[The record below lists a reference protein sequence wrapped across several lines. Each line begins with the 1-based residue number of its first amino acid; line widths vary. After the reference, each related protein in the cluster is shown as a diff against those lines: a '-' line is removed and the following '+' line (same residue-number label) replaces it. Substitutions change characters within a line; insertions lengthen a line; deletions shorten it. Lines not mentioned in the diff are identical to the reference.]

1 MLQSSQ
7 TRNSFHIR
15 LPQVKANNKRASLAV
30 SRESCTACSVF
41 LFPAWILIVYEVSP
55 TGCRVSGVNCAWRCP
70 LSRFAT
76 SHSPPLPRPRLV
88 RLWFIFVFYCTCRK
102 AIMQLALIN
111 ERVANGA
118 WSATTTIIGWLIAQT
133 KRKCRIVW
141 DGTVITSARVIKN
154 ERVGIELGEQLLTD
168 FVPFPPPP
176 FNWFV
181 CQKRTYSQLH
191 PHPFILCVTSFAS
204 P

>member
-1 MLQSSQ
+1 MKSVLRVVGGRGS
-7 TRNSFHIR
+7 TVRGGAPF
-15 LPQVKANNKRASLAV
+15 RASPP
-30 SRESCTACSVF
+30 R
-41 LFPAWILIVYEVSP
+41 
-55 TGCRVSGVNCAWRCP
+55 TG
-70 LSRFAT
+70 
-76 SHSPPLPRPRLV
+76 PPPSPRLV

-102 AIMQLALIN
+102 TIMQLALIN

-176 FNWFV
+176 VHNSTDSYAKSAPIRNCTHTHSF
-181 CQKRTYSQLH
+181 YSWH
-191 PHPFILCVTSFAS
+191 HS
-204 P
+204 PALK